1 MKSITNRNQTE
12 KKVILF
18 YARQAQAELYARMA
32 KEMEASHIAFIVQKE
47 DEAKTVRKYS
57 GESTPCIYNLT
68 DFIEANWHSSRLEA
82 LSLHEIE
89 SVCGI
94 PSIWKLF
101 YTDRFLVNYP
111 KEEDAVKFIK
121 LHYLFIVDIVEKEN
135 PDFFV
140 NEEVAIFSAYLFY
153 YVCKA
158 RGCRYIGYSVPRNL
172 SYEKILFTDEPF
184 THYPDLE
191 YFYQNR
197 GELAPS
203 DYTDAE
209 EMLQAIRQR
218 HEKPAYMAKTGRKP
232 SLWRNFL
239 RPIAVFVKNDMFA
252 RRNFYDYETFHA
264 SIKPRLT
271 YFRYHRQARY
281 YQQPVGNEK
290 FILFPLHYQP
300 EASTLV
306 KATDFADQAD
316 TVRML
321 AKNMPGGYTLY
332 VKEHYAE
339 LGHRDTRFYKEM
351 RKLPNVRVVDPWVDS
366 HELIQKAEAVVVLTS
381 TVGWEALMYGKPVVA
396 LGHVFYDTYRYCY
409 KVRDIFNFAEELREI
424 LARFPSREEASKE
437 FVPYF
442 AAYLKAMYP
451 GNYVLSDS
459 RLTEVENVKNLT
471 KALEEKICCNE

>member
-1 MKSITNRNQTE
+1 MEQVQTIYPE
-12 KKVILF
+12 KKVVLF
-18 YARQAQAELYARMA
+18 YARATQAELYTRMA
-32 KEMEASHIAFIVQKE
+32 KDMASFRAVFIVQKE
-47 DEAKTVRKYS
+47 EEAQTVRKYS
-57 GESTPCIYNLT
+57 GEESPCIYNLT
-68 DFIEANWHSSRLEA
+68 AYIEANWNSPRLEA
-82 LSLHEIE
+82 LSLHDIE
-89 SVCGI
+89 LVCGI
-94 PSIWKLF
+94 SSIWKLF

-111 KEEDAVKFIK
+111 EVDDVVKFIK
-121 LHYLFIVDIVEKEN
+121 LHYLFIADIVEKEK
-135 PDFFV
+135 PGFFV

-153 YVCKA
+153 QMCKVK
-158 RGCRYIGYSVPRNL
+158 GCRYIGYSVPRNL
-172 SYEKILFTDEPF
+172 SYEKILLTDEPF
-184 THYPDLE
+184 AHYPELD
-191 YFYQNR
+191 YFYRNR
-197 GELAPS
+197 GELTPS
-203 DYTDAE
+203 DYAGAE
-209 EMLQAIRQR
+209 EMIRTIMQR

-239 RPIAVFVKNDMFA
+239 RPIAAFVKNDMFA

-264 SIKPRLT
+264 SIKPKLT
-271 YFRYHRQARY
+271 YFRYHRQTRY
-281 YQQPVGNEK
+281 YQKPVENEK

-321 AKNMPGGYTLY
+321 AKNMPGEYILY

-339 LGHRDTRFYKEM
+339 LGHRNTLFYKEM
-351 RKLPNVRVVDPWVDS
+351 RKLPNVRVIDPWVDS

-424 LARFPSREEASKE
+424 LLRAPSREEASKE
-437 FVPYF
+437 FVSYF
-442 AAYLKAMYP
+442 AAYLKAMCP
-451 GNYVLSDS
+451 GNYVLSDP
-459 RLTEVENVKNLT
+459 RHTEAKNVENLK